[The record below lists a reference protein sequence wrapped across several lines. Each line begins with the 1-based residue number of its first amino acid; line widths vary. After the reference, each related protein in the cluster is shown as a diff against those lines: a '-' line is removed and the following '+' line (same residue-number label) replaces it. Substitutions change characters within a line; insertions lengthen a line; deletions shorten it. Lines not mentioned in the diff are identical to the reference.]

1 MKIEHIKCST
11 PDFAVENAKKLL
23 ALFPECEGQKG
34 EVDIDKLRQVLSSM
48 AIEGNVER
56 YQFTWPGKHNA
67 MVAVNAA
74 TTKTLRP
81 CKKESVGRDGTP
93 GGFDSE
99 NLYIEGDNL
108 EALKLLQTSY
118 ANQVKM
124 IYIDP
129 PYNTGHDF
137 VYRDRFSLTQKEL
150 DDEAGAF
157 DEDGNRF
164 EVNDS
169 AEARYHSNW
178 CSMMYPRL
186 KLARNLLRDDGVI
199 FLSIDDNEV
208 TNMRKLCDEVFG
220 EVNFIGTLIVE
231 TATDNNPSQ
240 ISTEHEY
247 MCCYAKR
254 ADLQQPWT
262 RRNDAAL
269 LIKSKYSE
277 LKGMGLSV
285 DEIQQKL
292 RVWIKDHKDELPQ
305 VSHYDNV
312 DEKGVFHDGDIAN
325 TRMGGYRC
333 DIIHPV
339 TGKPCKI
346 PQKGFRFPPAT
357 LEKMVADGD
366 VLFGEDETVLI
377 KPKKR
382 IENAKELLRS
392 VIYEDGRAS
401 TKVLESLLCRGV
413 FENPKSVKILLRL
426 LDFVTQKDSLI
437 LDFFSG
443 SATTAH
449 AVMQLNAED
458 GGKRKFIMVQLQEP
472 CDEDSEAA
480 KAGYANICEIGKERI
495 RRAGKKIAEEL
506 AAKNA
511 EIAKKNEQGELGLE
525 NPDNPVNPVEK
536 EIPDIGFRVLKLDS
550 SSLRDTSAT
559 VSETNQEFA
568 NFERVRSDRSAEDLL
583 FQMLLETHIPLSE
596 PIVKAKVAG
605 NTVLFVGCDGEGA
618 AATSGSPLAACL
630 DAKAKMTTEFF
641 IEIAKLKPGIAFFR
655 DDAFVDDSARTNLQQ
670 VFNQFSPTTSI
681 KVI

>member
-1 MKIEHIKCST
+1 MPELEKVKCST
-11 PDFAVENAKKLL
+11 PDFAKENAKKLL

-34 EVDIDKLRQVLSSM
+34 EVDIDKLRQVLSST

-56 YQFTWPGKHNA
+56 YQFTWPGKRNA
-67 MVAVNAA
+67 MAAASAA

-81 CKKESVGRDGTP
+81 CAAESVGRDGTP

-108 EALKLLQTSY
+108 EVLKLLQTSY
-118 ANQVKM
+118 AGKVKM

-150 DDEAGAF
+150 DDNAGAF

-199 FLSIDDNEV
+199 FMTIGDDEITNLRKLADEIFGEANFAADYIWNATKSVTNTALVSVSHNYNVVMFKDINYFIEHRAEFRLIDDGEGFSNPDNDPRGPWKADPFQVGGWRPNQQYEIINPNTGAV
-208 TNMRKLCDEVFG
+208 YHPNPGCSWKNDFDKYQELVKDNRIVFG
-220 EVNFIGTLIVE
+220 TTGEGGPQRKRFVWEAQERGKVSKTWWDDIETTTNGTQLLKKMFDGKSLF
-231 TATDNNPSQ
+231 DNP
-240 ISTEHEY
+240 
-247 MCCYAKR
+247 K
-254 ADLQQPWT
+254 PV
-262 RRNDAAL
+262 
-269 LIKSKYSE
+269 
-277 LKGMGLSV
+277 GL
-285 DEIQQKL
+285 
-292 RVWIKDHKDELPQ
+292 
-305 VSHYDNV
+305 
-312 DEKGVFHDGDIAN
+312 
-325 TRMGGYRC
+325 
-333 DIIHPV
+333 
-339 TGKPCKI
+339 
-346 PQKGFRFPPAT
+346 
-357 LEKMVADGD
+357 
-366 VLFGEDETVLI
+366 
-377 KPKKR
+377 
-382 IENAKELLRS
+382 LLR
-392 VIYEDGRAS
+392 ILELGCPKDGI
-401 TKVLESLLCRGV
+401 V
-413 FENPKSVKILLRL
+413 
-426 LDFVTQKDSLI
+426 

-449 AVMQLNAED
+449 AVMKRNSED
-458 GGKRKFIMVQLQEP
+458 GKKRKFIMVQLPEP
-472 CDEDSEAA
+472 CAEDSEAA

-495 RRAGKKIAEEL
+495 RRAGKKITEEL

-511 EIAKKNEQGELGLE
+511 EIAKRNEQGELGLG

-536 EIPDIGFRVLKLDS
+536 EIPDIGFRVLKLDT

-596 PIVKAKVAG
+596 SIVKAKVAG
-605 NTVLFVGCDGEGA
+605 NEVLFVGVEA
-618 AATSGSPLAACL
+618 ARSTSAPYQNAPLAACL

-670 VFNQFSPTTSI
+670 VFNQFSPTTS
-681 KVI
+681 